1 MSLIVPCY
9 NEEGNLR
16 ELVGRLAAVFDIFRM
31 PAEIVLVDDCSR
43 DGTRALIQER
53 IEAACD
59 RLVAE
64 ARAAPNPP
72 PLPVEGVSPAPV
84 RS

>member
-1 MSLIVPCY
+1 VPVALNSGLFWPRRSIVRYP
-9 NEEGNLR
+9 GT
-16 ELVGRLAAVFDIFRM
+16 
-31 PAEIVLVDDCSR
+31 IVIEVLDPIPPGLPR
-43 DGTRALIQER
+43 AQARALIQER

-64 ARAAPNPP
+64 ARATPNPP
-72 PLPVEGVSPAPV
+72 PLPVEGASPAHA